1 MKRAEHG
8 TKLDTDAEHDSP
20 PQPAPQTGKHPR
32 DAREDPGKLP
42 ENRRELGVDEKHETE
57 DMERGHR
64 GTFP

>member
-8 TKLDTDAEHDSP
+8 TKLDTDAKHDAP
-20 PQPAPQTGKHPR
+20 KPAAQTGKHPR
-32 DAREDPGKLP
+32 DAREEPGKLP